1 MSSSSIQFLYDNRK
15 IPKHP
20 NSFYRQVIQKNPNY
34 AIGDLF
40 EYNSEVPSLFVIEFL
55 WADVETIFENL
66 DQHVLQFIV
75 KRRIPILFYFPT
87 EGFCINETGWT
98 DNLKKQFKK
107 HNLQKNLKYFVTGNL
122 LNNTIEI
129 FDKTYSL
136 NCFERV
142 LETALYDNKLRK
154 FNKIKINKK
163 YDFLSY
169 NANPRPGRNALASE
183 IIRHGLNK
191 NALFSW
197 IGNPDWMF
205 DRDNQNL
212 SLQFLTQLGQKHY
225 TDIFKKGF
233 TPYILDVNGSSKAGV
248 VNLINDAHYS
258 NSYFSLISETET
270 SDQCIFITEK
280 TYKPIY
286 AGHPFIIWGNP
297 GTLMYLRSIGYKTF
311 PTLFDESYDNELDP
325 VKRLEMIIVQV
336 KKFKDLNDSIKYKLI
351 KTQNDIIR
359 HNHGNFL
366 KRWKTSFDTDIQ
378 CIIMDITNDIKKNKH
393 RL

>member
-1 MSSSSIQFLYDNRK
+1 MSSSSVRFLFDIQK
-15 IPKHP
+15 IPEHP
-20 NSFYRQVIQKNPNY
+20 NSFYQQVIQKTPKY
-34 AIGDLF
+34 TIGDLF
-40 EYNSEVPSLFVIEFL
+40 DYNSKVPSLFVIEFL
-55 WADVETIFENL
+55 WADVKTIFENL
-66 DQHVLQFIV
+66 DQSVLQFIV

-87 EGFCINETGWT
+87 EGFCFNETGWT

-129 FDKTYSL
+129 FDKTFSL

>member
-129 FDKTYSL
+129 FDKTFSL

-142 LETALYDNKLRK
+142 LETALYDSKLQK
-154 FNKIKINKK
+154 FNKIKNNRK

-280 TYKPIY
+280 TYKAIY

-297 GTLMYLRSIGYKTF
+297 GTLTYLRSIGYKTF
-311 PTLFDESYDNELDP
+311 PTLFDESYDTELDP
-325 VKRLEMIIVQV
+325 VKRLAMILAEV
-336 KKFKDLNDSIKYKLI
+336 KKFKELSIIEKQLLI
-351 KTQNDIIR
+351 KMQNDIVE
-359 HNHGNFL
+359 HNYQHL
-366 KRWKTSFDTDIQ
+366 LSRWDTSFDIDIDW
-378 CIIMDITNDIKKNKH
+378 IIKDIINDIKENKD

>member
-1 MSSSSIQFLYDNRK
+1 MTSSSVQFLYDNQK
-15 IPKHP
+15 IPEHP
-20 NSFYRQVIQKNPNY
+20 NSFYQQVIQKTPNY

-66 DQHVLQFIV
+66 DQNVLQFIV

-129 FDKTYSL
+129 FDKTFSL

-142 LETALYDNKLRK
+142 LETALYNNQLRK
-154 FNKIKINKK
+154 FKKIKINKK

-197 IGNPDWMF
+197 IGNPNWKF
-205 DRDNQNL
+205 DKSNQDL
-212 SLQFLTQLGQKHY
+212 SLQFLTAPGQKHY
-225 TDIFKKGF
+225 TRIFKKGF
-233 TPYILDVNGSSKAGV
+233 TPYKLDVDGKTKDGV
-248 VNLINDAHYS
+248 INSINDDHYS

-280 TYKPIY
+280 TYKAIY

-297 GTLMYLRSIGYKTF
+297 GTLTYLRSIGYKTF

-325 VKRLEMIIVQV
+325 VKRLEMIILQV
-336 KKFKDLNDSIKYKLI
+336 KKFKNLNNNIKNILI
-351 KTQNDIIR
+351 NAQHDTLR
-359 HNHGNFL
+359 HNYNNFL
-366 KRWKTSFDTDIQ
+366 KRWKLSFDIDIQ
-378 CIIMDITNDIKKNKH
+378 YIIMDIKNDIKKNKH

>member
-1 MSSSSIQFLYDNRK
+1 MSSSSVRFLFDIQK
-15 IPKHP
+15 IPEHP
-20 NSFYRQVIQKNPNY
+20 NSFYQQVIQKTPKY
-34 AIGDLF
+34 TIGDLF
-40 EYNSEVPSLFVIEFL
+40 DYNSKVPSLFVIEFL
-55 WADVETIFENL
+55 WADVKTIFENL
-66 DQHVLQFIV
+66 DQSVLQFIV

-87 EGFCINETGWT
+87 EGFCFNETGWT

-142 LETALYDNKLRK
+142 LETALYDSKLQK
-154 FNKIKINKK
+154 FNKIKNNRK